1 MSSSKVAKSKRIEAA
16 DQDSLSPAFV
26 TASGSV
32 VSGKLVEQ
40 KADGALIVN
49 FPQNTL
55 GPLVART
62 LVEDIHPGASV
73 LLAFDGG
80 DPTRPIILGIL
91 HDRARTDGQT
101 LHLKAKRIVL
111 EAEDELLLE
120 CGEGVV
126 EARRDGK
133 VSLKGRDVLSR
144 ATRTNKIRGA
154 TVLIN

>member
-1 MSSSKVAKSKRIEAA
+1 
-16 DQDSLSPAFV
+16 
-26 TASGSV
+26 
-32 VSGKLVEQ
+32 
-40 KADGALIVN
+40 
-49 FPQNTL
+49 
-55 GPLVART
+55 
-62 LVEDIHPGASV
+62 V

-91 HDRARTDGQT
+91 HDRARIEGPT

-111 EAEDELLLE
+111 EAREELLLQ
-120 CGEGVV
+120 CGESSM

-144 ATRTNKIRGA
+144 ATRTNKIRGG